1 MKNINDCLFIFW
13 WLKSD
18 IKIINEIGPNDREPI
33 IKYLEEDL
41 YVLQIYTAGVNIIG
55 PPMKKT
61 NKGLIEISQCE
72 KYLTDSP

>member
-41 YVLQIYTAGVNIIG
+41 YVLQNLHHRSKYHRV
-55 PPMKKT
+55 
-61 NKGLIEISQCE
+61 SYE
-72 KYLTDSP
+72 KN